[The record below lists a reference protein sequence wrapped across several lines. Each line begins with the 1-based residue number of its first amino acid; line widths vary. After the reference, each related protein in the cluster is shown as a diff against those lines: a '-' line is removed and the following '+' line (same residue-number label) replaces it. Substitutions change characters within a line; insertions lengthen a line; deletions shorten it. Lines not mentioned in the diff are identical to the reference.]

1 MTIHDHGQDQEPVQL
16 PVVVLAPEEELVE
29 AATENAE
36 TQKMHRL
43 LAFVGEGRP
52 IDEEGDLGEE
62 AMAELATAVGVED
75 GDENAALIRLAAAAG
90 FVEAADGRIVRTEA
104 GTAAPDNVL
113 DSWWETFNAYLGL
126 VAEAVAE
133 GAVGELIE
141 LTVTQALLLLYCEAE
156 PVTHKDLLS
165 TTWNTARKALED
177 VLAGQAKVDK
187 VRKAMKEVVEE
198 TITQVMSGLESM
210 GAVRVLGKDRH
221 HLSLT
226 PLGAWATR
234 RLLLEGPFVAPVAGD
249 LSLEDADVV
258 LRAAGEMRPE
268 VADAELRAW
277 CDARGG
283 ANAAKE
289 LVAAAREAD
298 EPGERMMAIY
308 ALGFTGSGA
317 EASVRELLDVPELAP
332 LAHAWLVDQG
342 VADVPPLD
350 ADAAPAARV
359 ESLAVILA
367 VGGPATVADTLGE
380 LGPPSAQAGVVENL
394 WRVESPHTTTV
405 LEAIAD
411 GHPDKGVAK
420 AARKALFKRRSAGK

>member
-1 MTIHDHGQDQEPVQL
+1 MTIHDHGTDQEPVQL
-16 PVVVLAPEEELVE
+16 PVVVLAPEDEL
-29 AATENAE
+29 AAAAVENAE
-36 TQKMHRL
+36 TKKMQHL
-43 LAFVGEGRP
+43 LAFVGDGRP
-52 IDEEGDLGEE
+52 IDEEGELGEE
-62 AMAELATAVGVED
+62 AMAELATAVGVD
-75 GDENAALIRLAAAAG
+75 DADENAALIRLAAAAG
-90 FVEAADGRIVRTEA
+90 LVEAADGRIVRTEA
-104 GTAAPDNVL
+104 GTAAADNVL

-126 VAEAVAE
+126 VSETVAE

-165 TTWNTARKALED
+165 TTWSTARKALED
-177 VLAGQAKVDK
+177 VLAGQAKV
-187 VRKAMKEVVEE
+187 RKAMKEVVEE
-198 TITQVMSGLESM
+198 TVTQVMSGLEAM
-210 GAVRVLGKDRH
+210 GAVRIIGKDRH

-234 RLLLEGPFVAPVAGD
+234 RLLLEGPFIAPVAGD

-268 VADAELRAW
+268 VTDAELRAW
-277 CDARGG
+277 CDARG
-283 ANAAKE
+283 ATNAAKE
-289 LVAAAREAD
+289 LVAAARAAD

-308 ALGFTGSGA
+308 ALGFTGAGA
-317 EASVRELLDVPELAP
+317 EASVRELLEVPELAP

-350 ADAAPAARV
+350 ADAAPAAMV

-380 LGPPSAQAGVVENL
+380 LGAPSAQAGVVENL
-394 WRVESPHTTTV
+394 WRVESPHTTSV